1 MAVKCWKKEKEEV
14 VVEEGKEKEKEEEKK
29 EDKKG
34 VGRGEYKS
42 PVAHK
47 A

>member
-1 MAVKCWKKEKEEV
+1 M
-14 VVEEGKEKEKEEEKK
+14 EEGKEKEKEEEKK
-29 EDKKG
+29 EEDKKG